1 MHPPDSPAA
10 TPAGAATPAN
20 TALPDAIAVQGLHF
34 AYDGGPP
41 VLSDVHLAI
50 PRGRKVALLGSS
62 GAGKS
67 TLLLHLNGIHLA
79 QQGRVLIH
87 GSPVEKATLRPVR
100 QAVGLVFQD
109 PDDQLFHL
117 TVEEDVA
124 FGPRNFGLT
133 EAEVRHRVHEA
144 LERTHL
150 NGFEQRINQHLS
162 YGERRRVSIA
172 TVLSMRPEILALD
185 EPFANLDP
193 LMVRALMDYL
203 RRFEGT
209 ILLASQDILPALG
222 CCDDVAILH
231 QGRILAM
238 GPTRDI
244 VNNRDLLRRAEV
256 DFWYLQEILDGL
268 QSGG

>member
-1 MHPPDSPAA
+1 MRIENSFAAESSPPQAPPAA
-10 TPAGAATPAN
+10 I
-20 TALPDAIAVQGLHF
+20 DVQGLRF
-34 AYDGGPP
+34 AYSPGEE
-41 VLSDVHLAI
+41 VLTGIDLSV
-50 PRGRKVALLGSS
+50 PRGRKVALLGAS

-79 QQGRVLIH
+79 QSGQV
-87 GSPVEKATLRPVR
+87 SVEGQPVR
-100 QAVGLVFQD
+100 KENLRSVRERVGLVFQD

-124 FGPRNFGLT
+124 FGPRNFGLS

-150 NGFEQRINQHLS
+150 NGFESRVNQHLS

-172 TVLSMRPEILALD
+172 TVLSMRPGILALD

-193 LMVRALMDYL
+193 VMVKALIQYL

-209 ILLASQDILPALG
+209 VLLASQDILPALG
-222 CCDDVAILH
+222 CCDSVAILH
-231 QGRILAM
+231 EGKVAAYGDVREIASD
-238 GPTRDI
+238 RA
-244 VNNRDLLRRAEV
+244 LLRRTEL
-256 DFWYLQEILDGL
+256 DFWYLRDILASL
-268 QSGG
+268 EP

>member
-1 MHPPDSPAA
+1 MDCLAPTAEAHTGAIPPC
-10 TPAGAATPAN
+10 
-20 TALPDAIAVQGLHF
+20 AVVVDDLHF
-34 AYDGGPP
+34 AYDREHP
-41 VLSDVHLAI
+41 VLHQVRIAI
-50 PRGRKVALLGSS
+50 PRGRKVALLGAS

-79 QQGRVLIH
+79 QRGKVLID
-87 GSPVEKATLRPVR
+87 GLPVENANLRRVR
-100 QAVGLVFQD
+100 QKVGLVFQD

-124 FGPRNFGLT
+124 FGPRNFGLS

-150 NGFEQRINQHLS
+150 NGFEHRVNQHLS

-209 ILLASQDILPALG
+209 IVLASQDILPALG
-222 CCDDVAILH
+222 CCEEIAILH
-231 QGRILAM
+231 QGQMIAY
-238 GPTRDI
+238 GPAREIAND
-244 VNNRDLLRRAEV
+244 RDLLRRAEV
-256 DFWYLQEILDGL
+256 DFWYLQEILD
-268 QSGG
+268 SMKPA

>member
-1 MHPPDSPAA
+1 MRPESSIAADLSPLPQTPSAA
-10 TPAGAATPAN
+10 I
-20 TALPDAIAVQGLHF
+20 DVQGLRF
-34 AYDGGPP
+34 AYSDGED
-41 VLSDVHLAI
+41 VLTGVDLRI
-50 PRGRKVALLGSS
+50 PRGRKVALLGAS

-79 QQGRVLIH
+79 QSGQVRIEEQPVQKENLRRVR
-87 GSPVEKATLRPVR
+87 ER
-100 QAVGLVFQD
+100 VGLVFQD

-124 FGPRNFGLT
+124 FGPRNFGLS

-150 NGFEQRINQHLS
+150 NGFEKRVNQHLS

-172 TVLSMRPEILALD
+172 TVLSMRPGILALD

-193 LMVRALMDYL
+193 LMVKALIEYL

-209 ILLASQDILPALG
+209 VLLASQDILPALG
-222 CCDDVAILH
+222 CCDSVAILH
-231 QGRILAM
+231 QGKVAAYGDARQ
-238 GPTRDI
+238 I
-244 VNNRDLLRRAEV
+244 VADRELLRRAEL
-256 DFWYLQEILDGL
+256 DFWYLRDILASL
-268 QSGG
+268 ES

>member
-1 MHPPDSPAA
+1 MRTENSFAPKSSPPPAPPAA
-10 TPAGAATPAN
+10 I
-20 TALPDAIAVQGLHF
+20 DIQGLRF
-34 AYDGGPP
+34 SYSPGEE
-41 VLSDVHLAI
+41 VLTGIDLSI
-50 PRGRKVALLGSS
+50 PRGRKVALLGAS

-79 QQGRVLIH
+79 QSGQVRI
-87 GSPVEKATLRPVR
+87 EEQPVR
-100 QAVGLVFQD
+100 KENLRRVRERVGLVFQD

-124 FGPRNFGLT
+124 FGPRNFGLS

-150 NGFEQRINQHLS
+150 NGFESRVNQHLS

-172 TVLSMRPEILALD
+172 TVLSMRPGILALD

-193 LMVRALMDYL
+193 LMVKALIEYL

-209 ILLASQDILPALG
+209 VLLASQDILPALG
-222 CCDDVAILH
+222 CCDSVAILH
-231 QGRILAM
+231 EGKGA
-238 GPTRDI
+238 G
-244 VNNRDLLRRAEV
+244 
-256 DFWYLQEILDGL
+256 
-268 QSGG
+268 